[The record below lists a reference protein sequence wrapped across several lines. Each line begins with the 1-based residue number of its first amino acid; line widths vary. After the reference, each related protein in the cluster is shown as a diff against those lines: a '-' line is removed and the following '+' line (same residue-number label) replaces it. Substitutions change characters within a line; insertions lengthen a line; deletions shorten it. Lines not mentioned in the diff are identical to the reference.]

1 MWILPHAVVP
11 LALWSLDTLPVAR
24 LSNPVGVVGSGTLYF
39 VFYILIQAIVGTLYY
54 RLYGSNPG
62 QYRCRIFMKFVP
74 REIQPH
80 GV

>member
-24 LSNPVGVVGSGTLYF
+24 INNFVGGIDTSTLF
-39 VFYILIQAIVGTLYY
+39 IVFYIIIQATVGTLYY

-62 QYRCRIFMKFVP
+62 QYRCRV
-74 REIQPH
+74 
-80 GV
+80 